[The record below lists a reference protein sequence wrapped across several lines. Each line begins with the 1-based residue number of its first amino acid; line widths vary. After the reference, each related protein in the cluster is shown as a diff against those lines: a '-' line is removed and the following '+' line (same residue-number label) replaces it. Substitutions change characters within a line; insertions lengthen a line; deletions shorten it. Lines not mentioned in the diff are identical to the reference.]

1 MSALYQITDQH
12 RELLQLAE
20 EADLDPQM
28 LADTLDGLAGDFE
41 AKAKSVA
48 MFIENLQVNADSI
61 QVAAKLMTQR
71 AQRLAQRAEAIRT
84 YLKINM
90 EATGITKISCPWFVI
105 SLRKNPPRVEIIDE
119 SLIPEQYRVWPEP
132 PPPSID
138 KRALLEALKI
148 DPAIPGA
155 TIAQDTRVEI
165 KL

>member
-1 MSALYQITDQH
+1 MTALYQITDQH
-12 RELLQLAE
+12 RELLHLAD

-48 MFIENLQVNADSI
+48 MFIENLQTSADAI
-61 QVAAKLMTQR
+61 QQAAKLMHQR
-71 AQRLAQRAEAIRT
+71 AQRLTQRAEAIRT

-119 SLIPEQYRVWPEP
+119 AAVPEKYRVWPEP

-148 DPAIPGA
+148 DPEIPGA